1 MDEIHPKSLN
11 SRFILAI
18 GTTTNCSTRQK
29 WHHNCHVLVSF
40 LLVGHLWTVFS
51 DVLVQELR
59 NSHITEREMLQQLRQ
74 MNFLKKTLGFLS
86 FLFRL
91 LLHSYPGADVE
102 APLLF
107 LKVGLKLS
115 LLMKHIVRAGSGDC
129 ESSLSC
135 TAIILGCTERFFFT
149 LHLITGYF

>member
-1 MDEIHPKSLN
+1 M
-11 SRFILAI
+11 RFILSPLIAGLYSPLAPQQI
-18 GTTTNCSTRQK
+18 AARAKSDITTATSWCRFCLSGTSELCSVTYWCR
-29 WHHNCHVLVSF
+29 SSE
-40 LLVGHLWTVFS
+40 TP
-51 DVLVQELR
+51 
-59 NSHITEREMLQQLRQ
+59 TLQRGRCSSSWDRW
-74 MNFLKKTLGFLS
+74 NFLKKTLGFLS